1 MLDAIS
7 KTVAGEEQVRTRVLG
22 CRCKNIY
29 LASTRP
35 WVPSSA
41 LVKKKKALEGRREP
55 GEKPKGKRIS
65 ALMMDAEYKHPI
77 QRMWAQPSLKWL
89 PSRWCVPGN
98 NQIGP
103 LCLAASANLDVP
115 P

>member
-1 MLDAIS
+1 LLDAIS

-41 LVKKKKALEGRREP
+41 LVKKKKKKKKALEGRREP
-55 GEKPKGKRIS
+55 GEKPKGKRIFLS
-65 ALMMDAEYKHPI
+65 FNDG
-77 QRMWAQPSLKWL
+77 
-89 PSRWCVPGN
+89 C
-98 NQIGP
+98 
-103 LCLAASANLDVP
+103 
-115 P
+115 